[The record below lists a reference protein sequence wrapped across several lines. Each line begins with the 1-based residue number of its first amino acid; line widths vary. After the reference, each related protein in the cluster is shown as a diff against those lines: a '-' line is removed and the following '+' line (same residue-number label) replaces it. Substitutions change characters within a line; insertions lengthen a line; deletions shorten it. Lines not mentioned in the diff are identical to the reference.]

1 MKYILLIMIWTGSDV
16 QGSYTG
22 PYISQISCVTE
33 GDKLNTFLKSRL
45 KEKDYKLLCVKKG
58 DV

>member
-1 MKYILLIMIWTGSDV
+1 MIWTGSDV
-16 QGSYTG
+16 QGSYIG
-22 PYISQISCVTE
+22 PYISQVSCVTE